1 MEINSD
7 LQAGRMRKERVGTHL
22 AVPRKSRPRG
32 SGHKYPRDQ
41 MMSPVYRTS
50 RSQGLDKWGNS
61 DLLPF
66 IVYRLLL
73 HVFLEIDV
81 WKILGFYLLFL
92 NLMLEKS

>member
-1 MEINSD
+1 
-7 LQAGRMRKERVGTHL
+7 
-22 AVPRKSRPRG
+22 
-32 SGHKYPRDQ
+32 
-41 MMSPVYRTS
+41 MMSPVYRNS